1 MPCRSYNYD
10 RGGRAMSKRVG
21 LEASH
26 AAAEAARMADVD
38 VIAAYP
44 ITPQTHIPERLAEM
58 VADGELN
65 AAYIPVESEH
75 SALSACLGA
84 VAVGARTLTAT
95 AGQGLELMH
104 EVVYVASSMRYP
116 VVMTICNRALSAPL
130 SVWGDHSDAMAVR
143 DTGWIQVFCQNNQ
156 EAFDMTL
163 WAFRVGEDPKVL
175 FPVMVH
181 FDGFHL
187 SHVTEPVILPEQKEV
202 DRFLPRFQY
211 PFALNPDK
219 PMTHGAFG
227 PPDIYA
233 ETKVAQEVAFRK
245 SKDVIIQGFK
255 EFGDIFGRYYHPVE
269 LYKTEGAR
277 TLLLTMGSFSETA
290 KIAIDTRKNKGES
303 VGLINLRLWRP
314 FPFEEL
320 RQAVKDAETLIVFDR
335 CISFGGPGGPV
346 CSEVRSA
353 LYNEK
358 ERPRIVSL
366 VGGLGGRDMSVKDF
380 EYVIDR
386 GREIAEKGSEEL
398 FETVG
403 IRGKVIGI
411 RG

>member
-1 MPCRSYNYD
+1 
-10 RGGRAMSKRVG
+10 MSRRVA
-21 LEASH
+21 LEAAH
-26 AAAEAARMADVD
+26 AVAEAARMADVD

-58 VADGELN
+58 VADGELS

-75 SALSACLGA
+75 SAMSACLGA
-84 VAVGARTLTAT
+84 AAVGARTYTAT

-104 EVVYVASSMRYP
+104 EVLYAASSMRYP
-116 VVMTICNRALSAPL
+116 IVMAVCNRALSAPL
-130 SVWGDHSDAMAVR
+130 SIWGDHSDAMATR
-143 DTGWIQVFCQNNQ
+143 DTSWIQIFCQNSQ
-156 EAFDMTL
+156 QAFDMTL
-163 WAFRVGEDPKVL
+163 WAFRVGEDPNVL

-187 SHVTEPVILPEQKEV
+187 THVTEPVVLPEQEEV
-202 DRFLPRFQY
+202 DRFLPKLDY
-211 PFALNPDK
+211 PFALDPHK

-227 PPDIYA
+227 IPDVYSEA
-233 ETKVAQEVAFRK
+233 KVAQEIALRK
-245 SKDVIIQGFK
+245 SKSVILQGFQ
-255 EFGDIFGRYYHPVE
+255 EFGDIFGRHYYPVE
-269 LYKTEGAR
+269 PYKTEGAQ
-277 TLLLTMGSFSETA
+277 TLLLTMGSFGETA
-290 KIAIDTRKNKGES
+290 QIAVDTKQSKGES
-303 VGLINLRLWRP
+303 VGLLNLRLWRP
-314 FPFEEL
+314 FPFQEL
-320 RQAVKDAETLIVFDR
+320 REAVKNAQKLIVFDR

-353 LYNEK
+353 LYNER
-358 ERPRIVSL
+358 ERPTVVSF
-366 VGGLGGRDMSVKDF
+366 VGALGGREMSPQDF

-403 IRGKVIGI
+403 IRGEVTGI

>member
-1 MPCRSYNYD
+1 
-10 RGGRAMSKRVG
+10 MSKRVG

-26 AAAEAARMADVD
+26 AAAEAAKMANVD

-75 SALSACLGA
+75 SAMSTCLGA
-84 VAVGARTLTAT
+84 AAVGARTFTAT
-95 AGQGLELMH
+95 AGPGLEYMH
-104 EVVYVASSMRYP
+104 NVLYVASAMRLP
-116 VVMTICNRALSAPL
+116 VVMTVANRALSAPL
-130 SVWGDHSDAMAVR
+130 SIWGDHSDAMSVR
-143 DTGWIQVFCQNNQ
+143 DTGWIQVFCQSSQ

-163 WAFRVGEDPKVL
+163 CAFRVGEDPTIL
-175 FPVMVH
+175 LPVMVH

-187 SHVTEPVILPEQKEV
+187 THVTEPVILPEQEKV
-202 DRFLPRFQY
+202 DRFLPNFHY
-211 PFALNPDK
+211 PFALDPDK
-219 PMTHGAFG
+219 PMTHGAFA
-227 PPDIYA
+227 PPDIYSEA
-233 ETKVAQEVAFRK
+233 KVAQEMVIRE
-245 SKDVIIQGFK
+245 SKAVVMQAFK

-269 LYKTEGAR
+269 PYKTQGAK

-290 KIAIDTRKNKGES
+290 KTVIDTKKDRGES

-314 FPFEEL
+314 FPFDEL
-320 RQAVKDAETLIVFDR
+320 RQAVKGAETLIIFDR

-346 CSEVRSA
+346 SSEIRSA
-353 LYNEK
+353 LYSER
-358 ERPRIVSL
+358 ERPKVVSL
-366 VGGLGGRDMSVKDF
+366 VGGLGGRDMSAKDF

-386 GREIAEKGSEEL
+386 GREVAEKGSEEL
-398 FETVG
+398 YETVG
-403 IRGKVIGI
+403 IRDKVSGI

>member
-1 MPCRSYNYD
+1 
-10 RGGRAMSKRVG
+10 MSKRVG
-21 LEASH
+21 LEASF
-26 AAAEAARMADVD
+26 AVAEAAKMADVD
-38 VIAAYP
+38 VIPAYP

-58 VADGELN
+58 VADGELS

-75 SALSACLGA
+75 SAMSTCLGA
-84 VAVGARTLTAT
+84 AAVGARTFTAT

-104 EVVYVASSMRYP
+104 EVVYIASSMRYP
-116 VVMTICNRALSAPL
+116 VVMAVCNRALSAPL

-143 DTGWIQVFCQNNQ
+143 DTGWIQVFCQSNQ
-156 EAFDMTL
+156 DAFDLTL

-181 FDGFHL
+181 LDGFTL
-187 SHVTEPVILPEQKEV
+187 SHVTEPVILPEQSEV

-227 PPDIYA
+227 PPEIYS
-233 ETKVAQEVAFRK
+233 ETKLAQEVAFRN
-245 SKDVIIQGFK
+245 SKEVILRGWK

-269 LYKTEGAR
+269 EYKTENAE
-277 TLLLTMGSFSETA
+277 TLLLTMGSFTETA
-290 KIAIDTRKNKGES
+290 KIVIDTKRDKGEA
-303 VGLINLRLWRP
+303 VGLISLRLWRP

-320 RQAVKDAETLIVFDR
+320 RQAVENAKILIVFDR

-346 CSEVRSA
+346 FSEVRSA
-353 LYNEK
+353 LYDER
-358 ERPRIVSL
+358 ERPKIVSFI
-366 VGGLGGRDMSVKDF
+366 GGLGGRDMPQKDF
-380 EYVIDR
+380 EYVIDH
-386 GREIAEKGSEEL
+386 GREIAEKRSEEL

-403 IRGKVIGI
+403 VRGEVTGI

>member
-1 MPCRSYNYD
+1 
-10 RGGRAMSKRVG
+10 MSRRVA

-26 AAAEAARMADVD
+26 AAAEAVRMADVD
-38 VIAAYP
+38 VVAAYP

-58 VADGELN
+58 VANGELD

-75 SALSACLGA
+75 SAMSACLGSA
-84 VAVGARTLTAT
+84 AVGARTFTTT

-104 EVVYVASSMRYP
+104 EVVYAASSMRYP
-116 VVMTICNRALSAPL
+116 IVMVICNRALSAPL
-130 SVWGDHSDAMAVR
+130 SVWGDHSDVMAVR

-181 FDGFHL
+181 LDGFTL
-187 SHVTEPVILPEQKEV
+187 SHVTEPLFLPEQEEV
-202 DRFLPRFQY
+202 DRYVPSKLGYR
-211 PFALNPDK
+211 FALDPDK

-227 PPDIYA
+227 PPDIYI
-233 ETKVAQEVAFRK
+233 ETKIAQEVAFTK
-245 SKDVIIQGFK
+245 SKEVIIQGFR
-255 EFGDIFGRYYHPVE
+255 EFGDIFGRYYSPVE
-269 LYKTEGAR
+269 PYGAENAK
-277 TLLLTMGSFSETA
+277 TLLLTMGSLGETA
-290 KIAIDTRKNKGES
+290 KLVIDRRRDKGDS
-303 VGLINLRLWRP
+303 VGHINLRLWRP
-314 FPFEEL
+314 FPFGEF
-320 RQAVKDAETLIVFDR
+320 RQAVKDAEVLIVFDR
-335 CISFGGPGGPV
+335 CISSGGPGGPV

-353 LYNEK
+353 LYNQEK
-358 ERPRIVSL
+358 RPKVVSF
-366 VGGLGGRDMSVKDF
+366 VGALGGRDMPAKDF

-386 GREIAEKGSEEL
+386 GREIAEKGSEEK

-403 IRGKVIGI
+403 VRGKVSGI

>member
-1 MPCRSYNYD
+1 
-10 RGGRAMSKRVG
+10 MSKRVG

-38 VIAAYP
+38 FIAAYP

-84 VAVGARTLTAT
+84 AAVGARTFTAT
-95 AGQGLELMH
+95 AGPGLEYMH
-104 EVVYVASSMRYP
+104 NVLYVASSMRLP
-116 VVMTICNRALSAPL
+116 VIMTVVNRALSAPL
-130 SVWGDHSDAMAVR
+130 SIWGDHSDAMAVR
-143 DTGWIQVFCQNNQ
+143 DTGWIQVFCQNSQ

-163 WAFRVGEDPKVL
+163 WAFRAGEDSRVL
-175 FPVMVH
+175 LPVMVH

-187 SHVTEPVILPEQKEV
+187 SHVTEPVILPEQEEV

-211 PFALNPDK
+211 PFALDPDK
-219 PMTHGAFG
+219 PMTHGAFA
-227 PPDIYA
+227 PPDIYSEA
-233 ETKVAQEVAFRK
+233 KIAQEVAFRK
-245 SKDVIIQGFK
+245 SKAVIIQGFK
-255 EFGDIFGRYYHPVE
+255 EFGGIFGRYYQPVE
-269 LYKTEGAR
+269 PYKTKGAK

-290 KIAIDTRKNKGES
+290 KIAIDAKKNKGES

-320 RQAVKDAETLIVFDR
+320 RQAVKNAKTIIVFDR

-346 CSEVRSA
+346 SSEIRSA
-353 LYNEK
+353 LYDEEEK
-358 ERPRIVSL
+358 PRIVSF

-380 EYVIDR
+380 EYIIDR

-403 IRGKVIGI
+403 IRGEVTGI

>member
-1 MPCRSYNYD
+1 
-10 RGGRAMSKRVG
+10 MSKRVG

-26 AAAEAARMADVD
+26 AAAEAARMADID
-38 VIAAYP
+38 VTAAYP

-58 VADGELN
+58 VANGELE

-75 SALSACLGA
+75 SALSACLGSA
-84 VAVGARTLTAT
+84 AVGARTFTAT

-116 VVMTICNRALSAPL
+116 IVMAVCNRALSAPL

-156 EAFDMTL
+156 EAFDMTI
-163 WAFRVGEDPKVL
+163 WAFRVGEDSRVL
-175 FPVMVH
+175 LPVMVH
-181 FDGFHL
+181 FDGFSL
-187 SHVTEPVILPEQKEV
+187 SHVTEPVILPEQEEV
-202 DRFLPRFQY
+202 DRFLPKFHY

-227 PPDIYA
+227 PPDIYS
-233 ETKVAQEVAFRK
+233 ETKVAQEVALRK
-245 SKDVIIQGFK
+245 SKEVILEGWK
-255 EFGDIFGRYYHPVE
+255 EFGDIFGRYYDPVE
-269 LYKTEGAR
+269 LYRTEGAKL
-277 TLLLTMGSFSETA
+277 LLLTMGSFSETA
-290 KIAIDTRKNKGES
+290 KAAIDTKKDKAES
-303 VGLINLRLWRP
+303 AGLINLRLWRP
-314 FPFEEL
+314 FPFKEL

-346 CSEVRSA
+346 SSEIRSA

-358 ERPRIVSL
+358 KRPVVVSF

-386 GREIAEKGSEEL
+386 GREVAEKGSKEL

-403 IRGKVIGI
+403 IRGEVTGI

>member
-1 MPCRSYNYD
+1 
-10 RGGRAMSKRVG
+10 MSKRVG

-58 VADGELN
+58 VADGELE

-75 SALSACLGA
+75 SALSACLGSA
-84 VAVGARTLTAT
+84 AVGARTFTAT

-116 VVMTICNRALSAPL
+116 IVMTVCNRALSAPL

-156 EAFDMTL
+156 EAFDLTL
-163 WAFRVGEDPKVL
+163 WAFRVGEDARVL
-175 FPVMVH
+175 LPVMVH
-181 FDGFHL
+181 FDGFSL
-187 SHVTEPVILPEQKEV
+187 SHVTEPVFLPEQEEV
-202 DRFLPRFQY
+202 NKFLPRFQY
-211 PFALNPDK
+211 PFALDPDK

-227 PPDIYA
+227 PPDIYS
-233 ETKVAQEVAFRK
+233 ETKVAQEVALRK
-245 SKDVIIQGFK
+245 SKEVILQGWK
-255 EFGDIFGRYYHPVE
+255 EFGDIFGRYYEPVE
-269 LYKTEGAR
+269 SYRTEGAKL
-277 TLLLTMGSFSETA
+277 LLLTMGSFSETA
-290 KIAIDTRKNKGES
+290 KAAIDTRKSKGES

-314 FPFEEL
+314 FPFKEL
-320 RQAVKDAETLIVFDR
+320 IRAVKDAETLIVFDR

-346 CSEVRSA
+346 SSEVRSA

-358 ERPRIVSL
+358 KRPVVVSF
-366 VGGLGGRDMSVKDF
+366 VGGLGGRDVSVKDF
-380 EYVIDR
+380 EYVIER
-386 GREIAEKGSEEL
+386 GREVAQKGSKEL
-398 FETVG
+398 FEMVGVRGQVTG
-403 IRGKVIGI
+403 IRG
-411 RG
+411 

>member
-1 MPCRSYNYD
+1 
-10 RGGRAMSKRVG
+10 MSKRVG

-58 VADGELN
+58 VADGELE

-75 SALSACLGA
+75 SALSACLGSA
-84 VAVGARTLTAT
+84 AVGARTFTAT

-116 VVMTICNRALSAPL
+116 IVMTVCNRALSAPL

-156 EAFDMTL
+156 EAFDLTL
-163 WAFRVGEDPKVL
+163 WAFRVGEDPRVL
-175 FPVMVH
+175 LPVMVH
-181 FDGFHL
+181 FDGFSL
-187 SHVTEPVILPEQKEV
+187 SHVTEPVFLPEQEEV
-202 DRFLPRFQY
+202 NKFLPRFQY
-211 PFALNPDK
+211 PFALDPDK

-227 PPDIYA
+227 PPDIYS
-233 ETKVAQEVAFRK
+233 ETKAAQEVALRK
-245 SKDVIIQGFK
+245 SKEVILQGWR
-255 EFGDIFGRYYHPVE
+255 EFGDVFGRYYEPVE
-269 LYKTEGAR
+269 SYGTEGAR
-277 TLLLTMGSFSETA
+277 LLLLTMGSFSETA
-290 KIAIDTRKNKGES
+290 KAAVDTRKSKGES

-314 FPFEEL
+314 FPFSEL
-320 RQAVKDAETLIVFDR
+320 RRAVKDAETLIVFDR
-335 CISFGGPGGPV
+335 CISSGGPGGPV

-358 ERPRIVSL
+358 KRPVVVSF
-366 VGGLGGRDMSVKDF
+366 VGGLGGRDVSVKDF
-380 EYVIDR
+380 EYVIER
-386 GREIAEKGSEEL
+386 GREVAQTGSKEL
-398 FETVG
+398 FEMVGVRGQVTG
-403 IRGKVIGI
+403 IRG
-411 RG
+411 

>member
-1 MPCRSYNYD
+1 
-10 RGGRAMSKRVG
+10 MSRRVA

-26 AAAEAARMADVD
+26 AVAEAARMADVD

-58 VADGELN
+58 VADGELS

-75 SALSACLGA
+75 SAMSTCLGA
-84 VAVGARTLTAT
+84 AAVGARTFTAT

-116 VVMTICNRALSAPL
+116 VVMAVCNRALSAPL

-143 DTGWIQVFCQNNQ
+143 DTGWIQIFCQNGQ
-156 EAFDMTL
+156 EAFDLTL

-181 FDGFHL
+181 LDGFTL
-187 SHVTEPVILPEQKEV
+187 SHVTEPVILPEQSEV

-227 PPDIYA
+227 PPEIYS
-233 ETKVAQEVAFRK
+233 ETKLAQEVAFRN
-245 SKDVIIQGFK
+245 SKEIILQGWK

-269 LYKTEGAR
+269 EYKTENAE
-277 TLLLTMGSFSETA
+277 TLLLTMGAFTETA
-290 KIAIDTRKNKGES
+290 KIVIDDRRDKGEAI
-303 VGLINLRLWRP
+303 GLISLRLWRP
-314 FPFEEL
+314 FPFEEF
-320 RQAVKDAETLIVFDR
+320 RRTVKGTQLLIVFDR
-335 CISFGGPGGPV
+335 CISFGLGGPV
-346 CSEVRSA
+346 FSEIRSA
-353 LYNEK
+353 LYDE
-358 ERPRIVSL
+358 EPRPKVVGII
-366 VGGLGGRDMSVKDF
+366 GGLGGRDMSEENFD
-380 EYVIDR
+380 YVINR
-386 GREIAEKGSEEL
+386 GREIAEKGSDRML
-398 FETVG
+398 ETVG
-403 IRGKVIGI
+403 IR
-411 RG
+411 

>member
-1 MPCRSYNYD
+1 
-10 RGGRAMSKRVG
+10 MSRRVA

-26 AAAEAARMADVD
+26 AVAEAARMADVD

-58 VADGELN
+58 VANGELR

-75 SALSACLGA
+75 SAMSACLGA
-84 VAVGARTLTAT
+84 AAVGARTYTAT

-104 EVVYVASSMRYP
+104 EVLYVASSMRYP
-116 VVMTICNRALSAPL
+116 IVMAVCNRALSSPL
-130 SVWGDHSDAMAVR
+130 SIWGDHSDAMATR
-143 DTGWIQVFCQNNQ
+143 DTSWIQIFCLNSQ

-163 WAFRVGEDPKVL
+163 WAFRVGEDPGVL

-187 SHVTEPVILPEQKEV
+187 THVTEPVVLPEQEEV
-202 DRFLPRFQY
+202 NRFLPKLNY
-211 PFALNPDK
+211 PFALDPDK

-227 PPDIYA
+227 IPEVYSEAKI
-233 ETKVAQEVAFRK
+233 AQEVALRK
-245 SKDVIIQGFK
+245 SRSVILQGFQ
-255 EFGDIFGRYYHPVE
+255 EFGDIFGRHYYPVE
-269 LYKTEGAR
+269 PYKAEGAQ
-277 TLLLTMGSFSETA
+277 TLLLTMGSFGETA
-290 KIAIDTRKNKGES
+290 QIAIDTKQSKGES

-314 FPFEEL
+314 FPFQEL
-320 RQAVKDAETLIVFDR
+320 RQAVKNARTLIVFDR

-346 CSEVRSA
+346 CSEIRSA
-353 LYNEK
+353 LYNQR
-358 ERPRIVSL
+358 ERPTVVSF
-366 VGGLGGRDMSVKDF
+366 VGALGGREMSPQDF

-403 IRGKVIGI
+403 IRGEVTGI